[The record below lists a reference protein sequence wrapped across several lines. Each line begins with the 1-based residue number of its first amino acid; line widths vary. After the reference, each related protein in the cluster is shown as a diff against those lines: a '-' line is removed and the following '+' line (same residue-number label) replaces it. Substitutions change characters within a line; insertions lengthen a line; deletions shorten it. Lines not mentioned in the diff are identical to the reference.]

1 MTHLYRKHI
10 AATYLERS
18 GEISPMCIRDAFP
31 LQVGGTDS
39 AVSPAHNEC
48 LTGACWKYKP
58 GTSPTHNGQE
68 WCRLG
73 YFDSLNQL
81 KSLKSYVPIGRF
93 CKVQIMKR
101 QYHTIYDQGNRR

>member
-39 AVSPAHNEC
+39 AVSPAPNES
-48 LTGACWKYKP
+48 LTVRVEN
-58 GTSPTHNGQE
+58 TSLAHPQHITAM
-68 WCRLG
+68 
-73 YFDSLNQL
+73 
-81 KSLKSYVPIGRF
+81 KSYE
-93 CKVQIMKR
+93 
-101 QYHTIYDQGNRR
+101 T

>member
-58 GTSPTHNGQE
+58 GTSQTHNGQE

-73 YFDSLNQL
+73 ISLFSVSDRL
-81 KSLKSYVPIGRF
+81 KLIEVMDRSHR
-93 CKVQIMKR
+93 
-101 QYHTIYDQGNRR
+101 

>member
-1 MTHLYRKHI
+1 MTHLYREHI

-58 GTSPTHNGQE
+58 GNE
-68 WCRLG
+68 RLNAALQHIEVDT
-73 YFDSLNQL
+73 F
-81 KSLKSYVPIGRF
+81 I
-93 CKVQIMKR
+93 VQPP
-101 QYHTIYDQGNRR
+101 

>member
-1 MTHLYRKHI
+1 MYIKDICAMTHLYRKHI

-18 GEISPMCIRDAFP
+18 GEIFPMCIRDAFP

-73 YFDSLNQL
+73 CVYLE
-81 KSLKSYVPIGRF
+81 KSLPEEF
-93 CKVQIMKR
+93 FFL
-101 QYHTIYDQGNRR
+101 T